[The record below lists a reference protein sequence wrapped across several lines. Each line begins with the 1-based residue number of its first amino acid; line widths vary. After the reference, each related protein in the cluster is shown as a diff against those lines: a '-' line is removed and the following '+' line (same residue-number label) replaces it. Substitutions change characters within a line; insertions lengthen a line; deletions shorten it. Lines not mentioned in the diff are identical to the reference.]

1 MKFFAKRLP
10 ALLLLA
16 ALTVSAAQPAA
27 ALQLPSLK
35 WPSFGKE
42 ETVAVESIDPG
53 SYSAEMTV
61 GTTQQLKPTV
71 LPDNATDKEVVFAS
85 EDISII
91 QVGQDGLIGAASVGS
106 TRVSATAGGVTIY
119 YDITVTPDPS
129 TIVSDMDA
137 SISQEEIAV
146 GGTAT
151 ISVSVSPSSA
161 ASTASVTFSSSN
173 ESVATVNNFGRV
185 TAVGKGSA
193 TITVTCGDVVRTV
206 NVKVYIP
213 TDGIHLNTN
222 YLVLKPGATAQ
233 ISGSVSPSTAPQA
246 LTFKSSD
253 TKVATVSGD
262 GTVTAVG
269 AGSTSIIVS
278 NGDSSSMVTVIVNQG
293 TSQNTAGSGSSSD
306 ANGGADSETA
316 AGDPIVQQINDPQ
329 VDVVNL
335 NQSDVPTITTQM
347 LDALRRTGKTLNVTG
362 DGYVLTIRGTDI
374 RNTQNALSTA
384 VTFTPSEE
392 EEGLEFS
399 LNEGGAMPCSVSL
412 TLTGDNARYSRLY
425 LYNTANQQWQ
435 YLNSYADSVITTDT
449 AGRYLLTNSTLTFV
463 HVNFY
468 VLAAAG
474 VVLLAIVVV
483 YIVVKKRYW
492 FW

>member
-27 ALQLPSLK
+27 ALQLPSLQ

-42 ETVAVESIDPG
+42 EDVAVESIDPG
-53 SYSAEMTV
+53 SYNAEMTL

-91 QVGQDGLIGAASVGS
+91 QVGQDGLIGAASVGT

-119 YDITVTPDPS
+119 YTITVTPDPS
-129 TIVSDMDA
+129 TVVSDMDA
-137 SISQEEIAV
+137 AISEEEIAV
-146 GGTAT
+146 GATAT

-161 ASTASVTFSSSN
+161 ASTANVTFSSSN

-185 TAVGKGSA
+185 TGVGKGSA
-193 TITVTCGDVVRTV
+193 TITITCGDIVRTV
-206 NVKVYIP
+206 SVKVYVP

-233 ISGSVSPSTAPQA
+233 ISGSVSPSTAPQS
-246 LTFKSSD
+246 LTFRSSD
-253 TKVATVSGD
+253 TSVATVSSS

-293 TSQNTAGSGSSSD
+293 TNHSTSGSGSSSGSSD
-306 ANGGADSETA
+306 GSDSETA
-316 AGDPIVQQINDPQ
+316 DQDPIVQQINDPQ
-329 VDVVNL
+329 IEVVNL
-335 NQSDVPTITTQM
+335 NQGDIPTVTTQM
-347 LDALRRTGKTLNVTG
+347 LDALRRTGKTMNITG
-362 DGYVLTIRGTDI
+362 EGYILTIRGTDI

-384 VTFTPSEE
+384 VTFTPSQEE
-392 EEGLEFS
+392 DGLEFS
-399 LNEGGAMPCSVSL
+399 LNEGGAMPCAVSL
-412 TLTGDNARYSRLY
+412 TLTGDNAGYGRLY
-425 LYNTANQQWQ
+425 LYNTATQQWQ
-435 YLNSYADSVITTDT
+435 FLNSYADSVVTTDT
-449 AGRYLLTNSTLTFV
+449 AGRYLLTNNTLTFV
-463 HVNFY
+463 HMNFY
-468 VLAAAG
+468 ALAAAG
-474 VVLLAIVVV
+474 VALLAIVVV

>member
-27 ALQLPSLK
+27 ALQLPSLN

-42 ETVAVESIDPG
+42 EVAVESIDPG
-53 SYSAEMTV
+53 SYEAEMTV

-91 QVGQDGLIGAASVGS
+91 QMGQDGLIGAASVGS

-129 TIVSDMDA
+129 TVVSDMDA
-137 SISQEEIAV
+137 AISQEEIAV

-161 ASTASVTFSSSN
+161 ASTASVTFTSSN

-193 TITVTCGDVVRTV
+193 TITITCGDIVRTV

-233 ISGSVSPSTAPQA
+233 ITGSVSPSTAPQA

-253 TKVATVSGD
+253 TKVATVSGN

-269 AGSTSIIVS
+269 VGSTSIIVS

-293 TSQNTAGSGSSSD
+293 TSQNTAGSGSGSGADS
-306 ANGGADSETA
+306 GADSETTA
-316 AGDPIVQQINDPQ
+316 EDPIVQQINDPQ
-329 VDVVNL
+329 IELVNL
-335 NQSDVPTITTQM
+335 NQGDIPTITTQM
-347 LDALRRTGKTLNVTG
+347 LDALRRTGKTMNVTG

-392 EEGLEFS
+392 GLEFS
-399 LNEGGAMPCSVSL
+399 LNEGGAMPCAVSL
-412 TLTGDNARYSRLY
+412 TLTGDNASYSRLY
-425 LYNTANQQWQ
+425 LYNEATQQWQ
-435 YLNSYADSVITTDT
+435 YLNSYADSVVTTDT
-449 AGRYLLTNSTLTFV
+449 AGRYLLTNNTLTFV
-463 HVNFY
+463 HMNFY
-468 VLAAAG
+468 ALVAAG
-474 VVLLAIVVV
+474 VVLVAIIVV

>member
-161 ASTASVTFSSSN
+161 ASTASVTFTSSN

-306 ANGGADSETA
+306 ADGGADSETA
-316 AGDPIVQQINDPQ
+316 AWDPIVQQINDPQ

-463 HVNFY
+463 HVNF
-468 VLAAAG
+468 
-474 VVLLAIVVV
+474 
-483 YIVVKKRYW
+483 
-492 FW
+492 